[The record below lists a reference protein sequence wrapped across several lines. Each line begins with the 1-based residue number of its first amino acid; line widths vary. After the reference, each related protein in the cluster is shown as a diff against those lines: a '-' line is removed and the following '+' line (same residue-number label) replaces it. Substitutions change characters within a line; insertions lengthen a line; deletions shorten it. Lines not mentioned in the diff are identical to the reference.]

1 MAARSP
7 TPTSSVG
14 GPWLMSRR
22 KPRIVSSSGS
32 GSVAT
37 SASNSGAYGEWA
49 ARSAVRITS
58 MPSRFERSSASA
70 VPVSSKAANSKT
82 TGR

>member
-1 MAARSP
+1 M
-7 TPTSSVG
+7 VF
-14 GPWLMSRR
+14 
-22 KPRIVSSSGS
+22 SSGS

-37 SASNSGAYGEWA
+37 SASSSGAYGESA

-58 MPSRFERSSASA
+58 MPSRLERSRPSA
-70 VPVSSKAANSKT
+70 VPVSSKAANSRT